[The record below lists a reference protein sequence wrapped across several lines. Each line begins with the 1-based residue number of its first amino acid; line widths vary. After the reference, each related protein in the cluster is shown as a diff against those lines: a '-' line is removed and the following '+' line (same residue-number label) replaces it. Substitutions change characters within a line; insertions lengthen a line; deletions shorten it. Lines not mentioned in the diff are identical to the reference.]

1 MENNKIKVAIV
12 MGKFTSGGIKSV
24 ITNYYSNV
32 DRNKISFDLLIDNNS
47 PIDDYSEIEAIGG
60 RVCKISTLSNPFK
73 YISQIYKLSKENKYD
88 IIHGYVNALN
98 VFSMFAGKMAGVPVR
113 IAENLSSAHPGEKKT
128 IVKNILKPFSKIF
141 PTDLAACSKSCG
153 EWLYGKKDIESGKV
167 RIFNNAISLKKY
179 TYDKELRD
187 NVRNSLGL
195 SDENFVLGHIGRYQ
209 YQKNHNFLIDI
220 FDEVYKRDKNSRLLL
235 VGYGDLKEEI
245 FNKINS
251 LGLKDAVIDMGAT
264 ENVAGLYN
272 AMDVFVLPSFY
283 EGLPVV
289 GIEAQ
294 ATGLPCVFSTEVT
307 KETGVIPDTKF
318 VELSENKEKWA
329 DEILK
334 IRDNYKRVNTEKY
347 IIDAGFDIETEGR
360 KLQDYYFDLISKH
373 CKKV

>member
-47 PIDDYSEIEAIGG
+47 PIDDYSEIETIGG

-179 TYDKELRD
+179 TYDKELRE

-264 ENVAGLYN
+264 ENIAGLYN

>member
-179 TYDKELRD
+179 TYDKELRE

-251 LGLKDAVIDMGAT
+251 LGVKDAVIDMGAT
-264 ENVAGLYN
+264 ENIAGLYN

-318 VELSENKEKWA
+318 VELSENKGKWA

-334 IRDNYKRVNTEKY
+334 IRDNYKRANTENY

>member
-235 VGYGDLKEEI
+235 VGYGDLKEEL
-245 FNKINS
+245 FNNIHS

-264 ENVAGLYN
+264 ENIAGLYN

>member
-264 ENVAGLYN
+264 ENIAGLYN

-334 IRDNYKRVNTEKY
+334 IRDNYKRANTENY

>member
-1 MENNKIKVAIV
+1 
-12 MGKFTSGGIKSV
+12 
-24 ITNYYSNV
+24 
-32 DRNKISFDLLIDNNS
+32 
-47 PIDDYSEIEAIGG
+47 
-60 RVCKISTLSNPFK
+60 
-73 YISQIYKLSKENKYD
+73 
-88 IIHGYVNALN
+88 
-98 VFSMFAGKMAGVPVR
+98 
-113 IAENLSSAHPGEKKT
+113 
-128 IVKNILKPFSKIF
+128 
-141 PTDLAACSKSCG
+141 
-153 EWLYGKKDIESGKV
+153 
-167 RIFNNAISLKKY
+167 
-179 TYDKELRD
+179 
-187 NVRNSLGL
+187 
-195 SDENFVLGHIGRYQ
+195 
-209 YQKNHNFLIDI
+209 
-220 FDEVYKRDKNSRLLL
+220 
-235 VGYGDLKEEI
+235 
-245 FNKINS
+245 
-251 LGLKDAVIDMGAT
+251 MGAT
-264 ENVAGLYN
+264 ENIAGLYN

>member
-1 MENNKIKVAIV
+1 M
-12 MGKFTSGGIKSV
+12 
-24 ITNYYSNV
+24 
-32 DRNKISFDLLIDNNS
+32 
-47 PIDDYSEIEAIGG
+47 
-60 RVCKISTLSNPFK
+60 
-73 YISQIYKLSKENKYD
+73 
-88 IIHGYVNALN
+88 
-98 VFSMFAGKMAGVPVR
+98 
-113 IAENLSSAHPGEKKT
+113 
-128 IVKNILKPFSKIF
+128 
-141 PTDLAACSKSCG
+141 
-153 EWLYGKKDIESGKV
+153 
-167 RIFNNAISLKKY
+167 KKY

-264 ENVAGLYN
+264 ENIAGLYN

>member
-1 MENNKIKVAIV
+1 MDVYPV
-12 MGKFTSGGIKSV
+12 F
-24 ITNYYSNV
+24 
-32 DRNKISFDLLIDNNS
+32 
-47 PIDDYSEIEAIGG
+47 P
-60 RVCKISTLSNPFK
+60 
-73 YISQIYKLSKENKYD
+73 
-88 IIHGYVNALN
+88 VNALN

-179 TYDKELRD
+179 TYDKELRE

-251 LGLKDAVIDMGAT
+251 LGVKDAVIDMGAT
-264 ENVAGLYN
+264 ENIAGLYN

-318 VELSENKEKWA
+318 VELSENKGKWA

-334 IRDNYKRVNTEKY
+334 IRDNYKRANTENY

>member
-264 ENVAGLYN
+264 ENIAGLYN

-318 VELSENKEKWA
+318 VELSENKENGPM
-329 DEILK
+329 
-334 IRDNYKRVNTEKY
+334 RY
-347 IIDAGFDIETEGR
+347 
-360 KLQDYYFDLISKH
+360 
-373 CKKV
+373 

>member
-264 ENVAGLYN
+264 ENIAGLYN

-360 KLQDYYFDLISKH
+360 KLQDYYFVLISKH

>member
-47 PIDDYSEIEAIGG
+47 PIDDYSEGIGG

-264 ENVAGLYN
+264 ENIAGLYN

>member
-12 MGKFTSGGIKSV
+12 MGKSTSGGIKSV

-264 ENVAGLYN
+264 ENIAGLYN

-347 IIDAGFDIETEGR
+347 IIDAGCDIETEGR

>member
-47 PIDDYSEIEAIGG
+47 PIDDYSEIETIGG

-73 YISQIYKLSKENKYD
+73 YISQTYKLSKENKYD

-167 RIFNNAISLKKY
+167 RVFNNAISLKKY

-264 ENVAGLYN
+264 ENIAGLYN

-334 IRDNYKRVNTEKY
+334 IRDNYKRANTENY

>member
-179 TYDKELRD
+179 TYDKELRE

-195 SDENFVLGHIGRYQ
+195 SDENFVIGHIGRYQ

-251 LGLKDAVIDMGAT
+251 LGLTDAVIDMGAT
-264 ENVAGLYN
+264 ENIAGLYN

-318 VELSENKEKWA
+318 VELSENKGKWA

-334 IRDNYKRVNTEKY
+334 IRDNYKRANTENY

>member
-47 PIDDYSEIEAIGG
+47 PIDDYSEIETIGG

-264 ENVAGLYN
+264 ENIAGLYN

>member
-47 PIDDYSEIEAIGG
+47 PIDDYSEIETIGG

-264 ENVAGLYN
+264 ENIAGLYN

-334 IRDNYKRVNTEKY
+334 IRDNYKRANTENY

>member
-220 FDEVYKRDKNSRLLL
+220 FDKVYKRDKNSRLLL

-264 ENVAGLYN
+264 ENIAGLYN

>member
-47 PIDDYSEIEAIGG
+47 PIDDYSEIETIGG

-179 TYDKELRD
+179 TYDKELRE

-264 ENVAGLYN
+264 ENIAGLYN

-318 VELSENKEKWA
+318 VELSENKGKWA

-334 IRDNYKRVNTEKY
+334 IRDNYKRANTENY

>member
-264 ENVAGLYN
+264 ENIAGLYN